1 MLKAPMEICAVGFHG
16 YVEVMSN
23 KEKYFYNMTNPYRC
37 NTKKNGEMENH
48 WYSRFIILWKL
59 MEKLTVILEDKQ
71 FQKRKRIDGCIS
83 KNSIF

>member
-37 NTKKNGEMENH
+37 NTKKMER
-48 WYSRFIILWKL
+48 WKIIGTLDL
-59 MEKLTVILEDKQ
+59 
-71 FQKRKRIDGCIS
+71 
-83 KNSIF
+83 

>member
-48 WYSRFIILWKL
+48 WYSRFIIL
-59 MEKLTVILEDKQ
+59 
-71 FQKRKRIDGCIS
+71 
-83 KNSIF
+83 